1 MLECVLICA
10 ILSVCVYVFVVYSRK
25 QGPVLSETP
34 NEDGIY
40 VEGMG
45 PKKKHTKPT
54 PAPAAAPEHTPASK
68 PSSKPSS
75 KAARQNN
82 IVVPSGVGQTAPL
95 YGRNLASRRATMME
109 ELDIPEYGDD
119 YKKAIFEMIQLMYSK
134 SLESCLGYTDESN
147 ESVLGNMNA
156 YMNTIGNLEK
166 LTAWIESR
174 ESLYEGGSKAITDN
188 MGSMGTYG
196 ADAVNSWFN

>member
-25 QGPVLSETP
+25 QGPMLSETP

-45 PKKKHTKPT
+45 PKKKHSKPT
-54 PAPAAAPEHTPASK
+54 PAPAAAVGPTS
-68 PSSKPSS
+68 SS
-75 KAARQNN
+75 KASAKSSRQNN

-95 YGRNLASRRATMME
+95 YGRNLASRRATMIE

-119 YKKAIFEMIQLMYSK
+119 YKKAIFEMVQLMYCK
-134 SLESCLGYTDESN
+134 SLKSCLEYTDESN

-156 YMNTIGNLEK
+156 YMNTIGNLDK

-174 ESLYEGGSKAITDN
+174 ESLYEGGNSKMVSDN
-188 MGSMGTYG
+188 LGSMSNYG